1 MEIILL
7 NKVVKMTRMVILDKK
22 VNIKV
27 IEPNIIEIIIIM
39 IDLDLN

>member
-1 MEIILL
+1 L

>member
-1 MEIILL
+1 
-7 NKVVKMTRMVILDKK
+7 MTRIVILDKK

-27 IEPNIIEIIIIM
+27 MNKIILPNMMEIMIIM